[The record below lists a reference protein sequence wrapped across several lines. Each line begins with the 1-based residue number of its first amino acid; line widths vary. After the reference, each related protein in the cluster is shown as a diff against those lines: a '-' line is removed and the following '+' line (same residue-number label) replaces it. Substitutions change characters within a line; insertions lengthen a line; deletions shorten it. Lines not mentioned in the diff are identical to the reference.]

1 MILCTNKI
9 IKEISYELGF
19 QSVYYF
25 SRAFKNKM
33 GVSPIEIRH
42 CQKRIGKVYSRIV
55 PGNISDIA
63 EMELI

>member
-1 MILCTNKI
+1 MILSSNKI

-19 QSVYYF
+19 QSIYYF

-42 CQKRIGKVYSRIV
+42 SQKKQKKSFSKAPNQKEKPYFEKA
-55 PGNISDIA
+55 IA
-63 EMELI
+63 